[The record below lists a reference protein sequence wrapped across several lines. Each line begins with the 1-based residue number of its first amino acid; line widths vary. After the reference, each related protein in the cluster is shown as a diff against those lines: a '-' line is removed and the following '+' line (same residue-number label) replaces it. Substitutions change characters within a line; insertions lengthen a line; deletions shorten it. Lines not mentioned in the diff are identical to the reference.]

1 MLRDTTE
8 SEVITDNTHPYIAR
22 AQNVLPGGASGSWRS
37 YDLQVVERTR
47 GPYVWMAGGERY
59 IDFLLAW
66 GTVVIGHSDPDINR
80 AVFDAVSVCDI
91 TTIGPQRGEVELA
104 ERICSVMP
112 SAEIV
117 AFCLS
122 GTEATLHA
130 VQLVRAATGRQK
142 LLKFHGSYHGWH
154 DMLAVGVRA
163 APGRED
169 RIGLNVPESAGIHIG
184 AAADVVVL
192 PWNEQAALEECFST
206 CGAQLAAAFCEPYVQ
221 SYGCTPAAPGFL
233 ERLRELCSRYGVPL
247 VFDEVKTAFRH
258 HLGGYQVICGVTPDI
273 TTFSKA
279 LGNGFSVGGLAG
291 RRDLMDGFKAGREA
305 GAVMDGTSNASPY
318 AMAAAIATFDKL
330 ADGGIERL
338 NSLGDRMREGLR
350 KQIVDSG
357 VEACVSGTGG
367 SWTLYMLREP
377 PRNYAEALRQDS
389 ARMVEYN
396 HQLRSRQ
403 ILEPLVAL
411 ADRRLCVTTSEDDVD
426 EALAAAG
433 QALRAVK

>member
-1 MLRDTTE
+1 MIGPNTNTDRT
-8 SEVITDNTHPYIAR
+8 SEYVAR
-22 AQNVLPGGASGSWRS
+22 AQSVLPGGASGSWRS
-37 YDLQVVERTR
+37 SDMQVVERTR
-47 GPYVWMAGGERY
+47 GPYVWTADGRRY
-59 IDFLLAW
+59 IDFILAW
-66 GTVVIGHSDPDINR
+66 GTVVIGHSDPRVNR
-80 AVFDAVSVCDI
+80 AVADAVAVCDI

-104 ERICSVMP
+104 ERICAVMP
-112 SAEIV
+112 SAEVV

-169 RIGLNVPESAGIHIG
+169 RIGLNVPESAGIHAG

-192 PWNEQAALEECFST
+192 PWNDRVALEDCFSVN
-206 CGAQLAAAFCEPYVQ
+206 GSQLAAAFCEPYVQ

-233 ERLRELCSRYGVPL
+233 ERLRELCSRYGVQL

-258 HLGGYQVICGVTPDI
+258 DLGGYQAICGITPDV

-291 RRDLMDGFKAGREA
+291 RRELMDGFQAGRDA

-318 AMAAAIATFDKL
+318 AMAAGIATFDML

-338 NSLGDRMREGLR
+338 HTLGERMREGLR
-350 KQIVDSG
+350 KQIADSG
-357 VEACVSGTGG
+357 VIACVSGVGG
-367 SWTLYMLREP
+367 SWSLYMLREP
-377 PRNYAEALRQDS
+377 PRNYSEALSQDS

-396 HQLRSRQ
+396 RQLRSRNV
-403 ILEPLVAL
+403 LEPLIAL
-411 ADRRLCVTTSEDDVD
+411 ADRRLCVETTEDDVD
-426 EALAAAG
+426 EALEAAG
-433 QALRAVK
+433 QALRVVK